1 MEQPDIA
8 ILYVEDDESL
18 SYVTADNLER
28 KGYAITRC
36 VDGVEAWEHFQ
47 NNHYDC
53 CIIDVML
60 PGIDGFELATRI
72 RKVNTDIPII
82 FLTARTMKEDKI
94 KGLKL
99 GADDYL
105 TKPFS
110 IEELELKI
118 EIFLSR
124 SKKDDSNN
132 KPLAPVKIGNS
143 SFDPVNN
150 IIVFNQKKQKLTVRE
165 SELLFCLVN
174 NKNSVVSREEILEKV
189 WKNSDFFISRSLD
202 VFISRLRKYI
212 NDDPAIRIENV
223 HGVGFRLLEK

>member
-124 SKKDDSNN
+124 SKKDDSNS